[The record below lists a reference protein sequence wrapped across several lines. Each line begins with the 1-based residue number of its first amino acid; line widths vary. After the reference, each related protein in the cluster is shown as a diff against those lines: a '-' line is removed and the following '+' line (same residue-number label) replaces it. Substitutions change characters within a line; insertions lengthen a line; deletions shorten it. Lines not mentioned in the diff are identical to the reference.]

1 MSVVQVRSLRAGE
14 GDSMVQVLLFEPTLL
29 INRLAKMEKLEE
41 MKPKEK
47 EPKKQVDAFRTYLS
61 AR

>member
-1 MSVVQVRSLRAGE
+1 MQVRSLRASP
-14 GDSMVQVLLFEPTLL
+14 GDSMIQVLLFEPTLL

-41 MKPKEK
+41 MKPKVK
-47 EPKKQVDAFRTYLS
+47 EPKKQVDAFKTYVS

>member
-1 MSVVQVRSLRAGE
+1 MI
-14 GDSMVQVLLFEPTLL
+14 QVLLFEPTLL

-47 EPKKQVDAFRTYLS
+47 EPKKQVDAFKTYVS